1 MLCAMNLPA
10 RMIWGVLRPL
20 MRLYWRLTRPVTLGV
35 RGMVFDAEGRVLLV
49 RHSYIPGWYL
59 PGGGVSRGETMRSGL
74 DRELQEEVGVTLRSP
89 ARFHA
94 IYANF
99 REFKSDHVGL
109 FVVESGTY
117 DRTPQKSAEISEA
130 RFFGLAELP
139 VDISPSTALRISEVV
154 ENRESPDS
162 W

>member
-1 MLCAMNLPA
+1 MNLPA
-10 RMIWGVLRPL
+10 RLIWGVLRPL
-20 MRLYWRLTRPVTLGV
+20 LRLYWRLTRPVTLGV
-35 RGMVFDAEGRVLLV
+35 RGMVFDMEGRVLLV

-59 PGGGVSRGETMRSGL
+59 PGGGVSRAETMHSGL
-74 DRELQEEVGVTLRSP
+74 IRELAEEVGVTLLVP

-109 FVVESGTY
+109 FVIESGTY
-117 DRTPQKSAEISEA
+117 DITPRKSAEISEA
-130 RFFGLAELP
+130 RFFALAELP